1 MKLIKLNS
9 LNSIDIPILY
19 NTFIFSN
26 HYLEHLLNISF
37 IDEES
42 NTFNYLLNSVT
53 LYFEDYSGK
62 YYKLPILNKELK
74 LDDTLDIKFTYDLPE
89 TKYNKLVITVE
100 LEDGVLITQSFK
112 INFKT
117 LISKNFNFKIKRK
130 LEKISEPNFS
140 LERVKADYPSW
151 SKVYKDDVSNVT
163 KVLDP
168 LFKQVESIYS
178 KTENLLKK
186 NLKDLSTIS
195 LNESPLLVVDE
206 SNNKYFEHINI
217 LNSNYKTINLKP
229 IENLQLITYFVS
241 KSLITEDLDFINDSL
256 IYLQKDIKNTQEK
269 IIIEGLNKDN
279 KFISE
284 SLILISDLPR
294 NTINKYS
301 KITKIV
307 SNVNLIVSNHLDCSK
322 NHQILD
328 SFNLP
333 TPSFVTKDLGFINY
347 FPKFELQVNS
357 FEDEDSKSNILVI
370 KEPTTNQIK
379 YKYSFTDQLITSM
392 FIDDNLN
399 VYTLTDSALKI
410 GNLSIDNTKYNTNI
424 TTNNNKFIIVENK
437 DILIN
442 EWQKVYIDI
451 EALSKNIDI
460 CYISVENEDTLYYY
474 NPEYK
479 SMQLEKYLINTQLHK
494 DIYTL
499 DIYISNENPYIF
511 TIHTKDKKYNTTLEA
526 NVINNKN
533 SYNTSNKNMILFNNK
548 LLLVDIEEPLLESVD
563 KNLIIFNWTN
573 TSDLDFELNIK
584 DIIYTNNDINI
595 QNKYIKNIAKDGN
608 NYIETLS
615 INYKEIA
622 KDYFDGSSLTFK
634 VKSNWSPHT
643 LPSAN
648 AQAWIYLNINNNSIR
663 LELTPKDTTEY
674 EYTIVIT
681 DNTITS
687 TRNSNYD

>member
-9 LNSIDIPILY
+9 LNALDIPILY

-26 HYLEHLLNISF
+26 HYLEHLLNVSF

-178 KTENLLKK
+178 KTESLLKK

-195 LNESPLLVVDE
+195 LEESPLLVVDE
-206 SNNKYFEHINI
+206 LNNKYFEHINI

-284 SLILISDLPR
+284 SLILISDFPR

-307 SNVNLIVSNHLDCSK
+307 SNENLIVSNHLDCSK

-379 YKYSFTDQLITSM
+379 YKYSFTYQLITSM

-399 VYTLTDSALKI
+399 VYTLADNALKI

-494 DIYTL
+494 DIFTL

-511 TIHTKDKKYNTTLEA
+511 TIHTKDRKYNTTIEA

-615 INYKEIA
+615 INYKEIV
-622 KDYFDGSSLTFK
+622 KDYFDGNSVILK
-634 VKSNWSPHT
+634 IKSNWSPHT